1 MTSLTAD
8 DVNEYKNDIDD
19 LRGMI
24 TSDMNT
30 FHELQPL
37 YSTTVPTTGTTS
49 NSSLQTT
56 QLKTRKK
63 DLIRDLKKKETIIN
77 RSNRDFSDV
86 KDATPENLPKKTL
99 HVVEDYTMAI
109 LVMSYLFMVIAAVYL
124 YTITSTEPMSA
135 MLRGIGY
142 AIVTSLF
149 AWMGLYY
156 IC

>member
-1 MTSLTAD
+1 MTSLEANDVVEYND
-8 DVNEYKNDIDD
+8 DISD
-19 LRGMI
+19 LRSMI
-24 TSDMNT
+24 TNDMTTLNG
-30 FHELQPL
+30 L
-37 YSTTVPTTGTTS
+37 YTTSTTSVTTTNQAS
-49 NSSLQTT
+49 IQTE
-56 QLKTRKK
+56 QLSKRKK
-63 DLIRDLKKKETIIN
+63 ELIKDVEMKEGIIN

-86 KDATPENLPKKTL
+86 KDTLPEHLPKKTL
-99 HVVEDYTMAI
+99 HVIEDYTMAI
-109 LVMSYLFMVIAAVYL
+109 LAMSYLFMVIAAVYL

>member
-1 MTSLTAD
+1 MIEYED
-8 DVNEYKNDIDD
+8 DISD
-19 LRGMI
+19 LRSMI
-24 TSDMNT
+24 TNDMTTLNG
-30 FHELQPL
+30 L
-37 YSTTVPTTGTTS
+37 YTTSTTSVNATNQAS
-49 NSSLQTT
+49 IQTD
-56 QLKTRKK
+56 QLAKRKK
-63 DLIRDLKKKETIIN
+63 ELIKDVEMKEAIIN

-86 KDATPENLPKKTL
+86 KGTLPEHLPKKTL
-99 HVVEDYTMAI
+99 HVIEDYTMAI
-109 LVMSYLFMVIAAVYL
+109 LAMSYLFMVIAAVYL

>member
-1 MTSLTAD
+1 MTSLEANDVIEYED
-8 DVNEYKNDIDD
+8 DISD
-19 LRGMI
+19 LRSMI
-24 TSDMNT
+24 TNDMTTLNG
-30 FHELQPL
+30 L
-37 YSTTVPTTGTTS
+37 YATSTTSVTTTNQAS
-49 NSSLQTT
+49 IQTE
-56 QLKTRKK
+56 QLAKRKK
-63 DLIRDLKKKETIIN
+63 ELIKDVEMKEAIIN

-86 KDATPENLPKKTL
+86 KDTLPEHLPKKTL
-99 HVVEDYTMAI
+99 HVIEDYTMAI
-109 LVMSYLFMVIAAVYL
+109 LAMSYLFMVIAAVYL

>member
-19 LRGMI
+19 LRAMI
-24 TSDMNT
+24 LSDMNT
-30 FHELQPL
+30 MNELQPL
-37 YSTTVPTTGTTS
+37 YATTLSSTGTTS

-56 QLKTRKK
+56 QLQNRKN
-63 DLIRDLKKKETIIN
+63 DLIEDLKKKETIIN

-86 KDATPENLPKKTL
+86 KDTIPENLPKKTL
-99 HVVEDYTMAI
+99 NVVEDYTMAI
-109 LVMSYLFMVIAAVYL
+109 LAMSYLFMVIAAIYL

-142 AIVTSLF
+142 ATVISLF

>member
-1 MTSLTAD
+1 MTSLEANDVIEYED
-8 DVNEYKNDIDD
+8 DISD
-19 LRGMI
+19 LRSMI
-24 TSDMNT
+24 TNDMTTLNG
-30 FHELQPL
+30 L
-37 YSTTVPTTGTTS
+37 YATSTTSVNATNQAS
-49 NSSLQTT
+49 IQTD
-56 QLKTRKK
+56 QLAKRKK
-63 DLIRDLKKKETIIN
+63 ELIKDVEMKEAIIN

-86 KDATPENLPKKTL
+86 KDTLPEHLPKKTL
-99 HVVEDYTMAI
+99 HVIEDYTMAI
-109 LVMSYLFMVIAAVYL
+109 LAMSYLFMVIAAVYL

>member
-1 MTSLTAD
+1 MTSLEANDVVEYND
-8 DVNEYKNDIDD
+8 DISD
-19 LRGMI
+19 LRSMI
-24 TSDMNT
+24 TNDMTTLNG
-30 FHELQPL
+30 L
-37 YSTTVPTTGTTS
+37 YTTSTTSVTTTNQAS
-49 NSSLQTT
+49 IQTE
-56 QLKTRKK
+56 QLSKRKK
-63 DLIRDLKKKETIIN
+63 ELIKDVEMKEGIIN

-86 KDATPENLPKKTL
+86 KDTLPEHLPKKTL

-109 LVMSYLFMVIAAVYL
+109 LAMSYLFMVIAAVYL

>member
-1 MTSLTAD
+1 MTSLEANDVIEYED
-8 DVNEYKNDIDD
+8 DISD
-19 LRGMI
+19 LRSMI
-24 TSDMNT
+24 TNDMTTLNG
-30 FHELQPL
+30 L
-37 YSTTVPTTGTTS
+37 YTTSTTSVNATNQAS
-49 NSSLQTT
+49 IQTD
-56 QLKTRKK
+56 QLAKRKK
-63 DLIRDLKKKETIIN
+63 ELIKDVEMKEAIIN

-86 KDATPENLPKKTL
+86 KGTLPEHLPKKTL
-99 HVVEDYTMAI
+99 HVIEDYTMAI
-109 LVMSYLFMVIAAVYL
+109 LAMSYLFMVIAAVYL

>member
-1 MTSLTAD
+1 MTSLEANDVVEYND
-8 DVNEYKNDIDD
+8 DISD
-19 LRGMI
+19 LRSMI
-24 TSDMNT
+24 TNDMTTLNG
-30 FHELQPL
+30 L
-37 YSTTVPTTGTTS
+37 YTTSTTSVTTTNQAS
-49 NSSLQTT
+49 IQTE
-56 QLKTRKK
+56 QLAKRKK
-63 DLIRDLKKKETIIN
+63 ELIKDVEMKEAIIN

-86 KDATPENLPKKTL
+86 KDTLPEHLPKKTL
-99 HVVEDYTMAI
+99 HVIEDYTMAI
-109 LVMSYLFMVIAAVYL
+109 LAMSYLFMVIAAVYL

>member
-1 MTSLTAD
+1 VIEYED
-8 DVNEYKNDIDD
+8 DISD
-19 LRGMI
+19 LRSMI
-24 TSDMNT
+24 TNDMTTLNG
-30 FHELQPL
+30 L
-37 YSTTVPTTGTTS
+37 YTTSTTSVNATNQAS
-49 NSSLQTT
+49 IQTD
-56 QLKTRKK
+56 QLAKRKK
-63 DLIRDLKKKETIIN
+63 ELIKDVEMKEAIIN

-86 KDATPENLPKKTL
+86 KGTLPEHLPKKTL
-99 HVVEDYTMAI
+99 HVIEDYTMAI
-109 LVMSYLFMVIAAVYL
+109 LAMSYLFMVIAAVYL